1 MLKERKCL
9 MCKHLIRDD
18 DIFNHRCK
26 AYPKGIPA
34 EMLDEDTTH
43 VDCRNKYYHFEEET
57 NRPQQ

>member
-9 MCKHLIRDD
+9 MCKHLIRDK

-34 EMLDEDTTH
+34 EILDEDTTH
-43 VDCRNKYYHFEEET
+43 IYYRNKNYHFEERT
-57 NRPQQ
+57 SRTKR